1 MSAVIVVVLV
11 ILGVLLL
18 LAIVGGAMASR
29 RNRAGED
36 DLRRRLRDVDR
47 QLAAATAADRGWERG
62 ALDAAARSAFA
73 ERRPGA
79 RIEQLELVQ
88 VIDEPG
94 TDHDLAIFRVTTAA
108 PTAVPP
114 ARLTLGRRDGAWYA
128 AALEDGE

>member
-11 ILGVLLL
+11 VLGVLLL

-62 ALDAAARSAFA
+62 ALEAAARSAFA
-73 ERRPGA
+73 ERRPDA

-88 VIDEPG
+88 VVDEPG
-94 TDHDLAIFRVTTAA
+94 TDHDLAIFRVATGPP
-108 PTAVPP
+108 PTPP
-114 ARLTLGRRDGAWYA
+114 SRLTLGRRDGAWYA
-128 AALEDGE
+128 AALEDEE

>member
-1 MSAVIVVVLV
+1 MSAAIVVVLV

-36 DLRRRLRDVDR
+36 DLRRRLRAVDR
-47 QLAAATAADRGWERG
+47 QLAAATAADRGWERA
-62 ALDAAARSAFA
+62 ALEAAARAAFA

-79 RIEQLELVQ
+79 QIEQLELVQ

-94 TDHDLAIFRVTTAA
+94 TDDDLAVFRVTSGS
-108 PTAVPP
+108 PP
-114 ARLTLGRRDGAWYA
+114 APPSRLTLGRRDGAWYA